1 MTAYSAA
8 QSTYTNTQDGNSLAQ
23 LTAYTVDNSGI
34 LQATYDNG
42 HTLMKGQLA
51 IANFNNTAGLIP
63 VGNNSF
69 EMSGIT
75 GLQSGDAIFG
85 TANSGNL
92 GAIRSKA
99 VESSNVDLT
108 AELVKL
114 MTLQRQY
121 TANSQA
127 VKVEAATIVDDAI
140 RIGQ

>member
-1 MTAYSAA
+1 
-8 QSTYTNTQDGNSLAQ
+8 
-23 LTAYTVDNSGI
+23 
-34 LQATYDNG
+34 
-42 HTLMKGQLA
+42 MKGQLV
-51 IANFNNTAGLIP
+51 IANFNNTSGLIP
-63 VGNNSF
+63 VGNNAF
-69 EMSGIT
+69 EMSGVT

-92 GAIRSKA
+92 GAIRDKA

-108 AELVKL
+108 AELVRL